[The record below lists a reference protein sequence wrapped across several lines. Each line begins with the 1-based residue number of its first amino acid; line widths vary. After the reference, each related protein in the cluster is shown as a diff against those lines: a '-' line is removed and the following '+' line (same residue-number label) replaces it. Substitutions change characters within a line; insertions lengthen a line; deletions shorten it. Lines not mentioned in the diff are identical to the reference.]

1 MLESRDNMRDES
13 INQLKSFLQDKL
25 KAVTTGRRVDF
36 DVNANEL
43 LDEVRELERKAK
55 ALDEIVE
62 ALDKSYKDTYSEV
75 TDTTAFDV
83 LDSKYLASEV
93 EEILMSYGLKKQRN

>member
-1 MLESRDNMRDES
+1 MTYES

-43 LDEVRELERKAK
+43 LDDVRELEQKAK

-62 ALDKSYKDTYSEV
+62 ALDASYKDTYSEA
-75 TDTTAFDV
+75 THTTTFDV
-83 LDSKYLASEV
+83 LDSKHLASEV
-93 EEILMSYGLKKQRN
+93 EEILISYGFKKQRD